1 LPASRVCP
9 PDITWQDYNKGLKWA
24 LIRDAAQPVYVDEIE
39 RPAQPL
45 WSSQQRPT
53 AGLTNMP
60 FLAILRWFISA
71 PKPTD
76 SEVFEMVIIGE
87 NIHVIAKAVSVAMRE
102 RDAKVIQDLARA
114 QTEAG
119 ANYIDLN
126 VGPMK
131 KDTEET
137 MQWLVNTVQGASE
150 LPLSIDTM
158 NPVAME
164 AGLKHCRTRP
174 LLNSASGK
182 TDSKENMLPLAKKYS
197 CDVVISVMTDKGM
210 PPDVDS
216 KIESIM
222 DTVTHANE
230 LGVPNEAIW
239 VDPII
244 LPVSTAGEGQRFA
257 VTNLEFIKI
266 LEDVLPGVKSTVGLS
281 NVSNGVPEEL
291 RAILNRTYLAMLGRN
306 GLYSAIADPL
316 DTELVSLIKGG
327 MPKIVELIH
336 KTMDGEDIDVAA
348 LSQKEVEYVKTV
360 KVLMGETLYSDAW
373 LES

>member
-1 LPASRVCP
+1 MVSAGWFDKQVFPCYISMVYFGP
-9 PDITWQDYNKGLKWA
+9 QTNK
-24 LIRDAAQPVYVDEIE
+24 
-39 RPAQPL
+39 
-45 WSSQQRPT
+45 
-53 AGLTNMP
+53 
-60 FLAILRWFISA
+60 
-71 PKPTD
+71 
-76 SEVFEMVIIGE
+76 SEVLEMVIIGE
-87 NIHVIAKAVSVAMRE
+87 NIHVIAKAVSVAIRE
-102 RDAKVIQDLARA
+102 RDAKVIQALAKT

-119 ANYIDLN
+119 ANYIYLN

-131 KDTEET
+131 KDPEDT
-137 MQWLVNTVQGASE
+137 MQWLVNAVQE
-150 LPLSIDTM
+150 VTDLPLSIDTM

-164 AGLKHCRTRP
+164 AGLKHCKKRP

-182 TDSKENMLPLAKKYS
+182 TDSKENMLPLAKKYN

-216 KIESIM
+216 KIERIM

-230 LGVPNEAIW
+230 LGIPNEDIW

-291 RAILNRTYLAMLGRN
+291 RPPLNRTYLAMLGRN

-316 DTELVSLIKGG
+316 DKELMSLTKGE
-327 MPKIVELIH
+327 MPKIAELIH
-336 KTMDGEDIDVAA
+336 KTMDGEDIDLSI
-348 LSQKEVEYVKTV
+348 LSQKEVEYVKTAR
-360 KVLMGETLYSDAW
+360 VLMGQTLYSDAW

>member
-1 LPASRVCP
+1 M
-9 PDITWQDYNKGLKWA
+9 I
-24 LIRDAAQPVYVDEIE
+24 
-39 RPAQPL
+39 
-45 WSSQQRPT
+45 
-53 AGLTNMP
+53 
-60 FLAILRWFISA
+60 
-71 PKPTD
+71 
-76 SEVFEMVIIGE
+76 IIGE
-87 NIHVIAKAVSVAMRE
+87 NIHVIAKAVSIAIRE
-102 RDAKVIQDLARA
+102 RDANVIRDLAKA

-119 ANYIDLN
+119 ANYVDLN

-131 KDTEET
+131 KDPEEN
-137 MQWLVNTVQGASE
+137 MQWLVGTVQE
-150 LPLSIDTM
+150 VTDLPLSIDTM

-164 AGLKHCRTRP
+164 AGLKACQKRP

-182 TDSKENMLPLAKKYS
+182 TDSKGQMLPLAKKYN

-222 DTVTHANE
+222 DTVTYANE
-230 LGVPNEAIW
+230 LGIPNEDIW

-244 LPVSTAGEGQRFA
+244 LPVSTAGEGQRFTVA
-257 VTNLEFIKI
+257 NLEFIKI

-281 NVSNGVPEEL
+281 NVSNGVPDEL
-291 RAILNRTYLAMLGRN
+291 RPLLNCVYLVMLARN

-316 DTELVSLIKGG
+316 DKELMSLMKGE
-327 MPKIVELIH
+327 MPKEVELIH
-336 KTMDGEDIDVAA
+336 KTMDGEDVD
-348 LSQKEVEYVKTV
+348 LSNLSERQIHYVKTA

>member
-1 LPASRVCP
+1 M
-9 PDITWQDYNKGLKWA
+9 I
-24 LIRDAAQPVYVDEIE
+24 
-39 RPAQPL
+39 
-45 WSSQQRPT
+45 
-53 AGLTNMP
+53 
-60 FLAILRWFISA
+60 
-71 PKPTD
+71 
-76 SEVFEMVIIGE
+76 IIGE
-87 NIHVIAKAVSVAMRE
+87 NIHVIAKAVSTAIRE
-102 RDAKVIQDLARA
+102 RDANVIKDLARV

-131 KDTEET
+131 KDPEEN
-137 MQWLVNTVQGASE
+137 MQWLVGTVQEATD

-164 AGLKHCRTRP
+164 AGLKACKKRP

-182 TDSKENMLPLAKKYS
+182 TDSRGQMLPLAKKYN
-197 CDVVISVMTDKGM
+197 CDVVISVMTDRGM

-222 DTVTHANE
+222 DTVTYANE
-230 LGVPNEAIW
+230 MGIANEDVW

-244 LPVSTAGEGQRFA
+244 LPVSTAGEGQRFTVA
-257 VTNLEFIKI
+257 NLEFIKI

-281 NVSNGVPEEL
+281 NVSNGVPNEL
-291 RAILNRTYLAMLGRN
+291 RPLLNAVYLVMLARN

-316 DTELVSLIKGG
+316 DKDLMSLTKGG
-327 MPKIVELIH
+327 APKDVELIH
-336 KTMDGEDIDVAA
+336 RAMDGEEIDLST
-348 LSQKEVEYVKTV
+348 LSQKQTHYVKTA

>member
-1 LPASRVCP
+1 
-9 PDITWQDYNKGLKWA
+9 
-24 LIRDAAQPVYVDEIE
+24 
-39 RPAQPL
+39 
-45 WSSQQRPT
+45 
-53 AGLTNMP
+53 
-60 FLAILRWFISA
+60 
-71 PKPTD
+71 
-76 SEVFEMVIIGE
+76 MVIIGE
-87 NIHVIAKAVSVAMRE
+87 NIHVIAKAVSTAVRE
-102 RDAKVIQDLARA
+102 RDANVIRDLAKA

-119 ANYIDLN
+119 ADYIDLN

-131 KDTEET
+131 KDPEEN
-137 MQWLVNTVQGASE
+137 MQWLVNAVQE
-150 LPLSIDTM
+150 VTDLPLSIDTM

-164 AGLKHCRTRP
+164 AGLKACQKRP

-182 TDSKENMLPLAKKYS
+182 TDSKEQMLPLAKKYN
-197 CDVVISVMTDKGM
+197 CNVVISVITDKGM

-222 DTVTHANE
+222 DTVTYANE
-230 LGVPNEAIW
+230 LGIPNEDIW

-257 VTNLEFIKI
+257 VACLEFMKI

-281 NVSNGVPEEL
+281 NVSNGVPNEL
-291 RAILNRTYLAMLGRN
+291 RPLLNRTYLVMLDRN

-316 DTELVSLIKGG
+316 DKEFMNLIKGK
-327 MPKIVELIH
+327 MPEIVQRIY
-336 KTMDGEDIDVAA
+336 KTMDGEDMD
-348 LSQKEVEYVKTV
+348 LSSLSPKEVEYVKTA

>member
-1 LPASRVCP
+1 M
-9 PDITWQDYNKGLKWA
+9 
-24 LIRDAAQPVYVDEIE
+24 VYFG
-39 RPAQPL
+39 PQ
-45 WSSQQRPT
+45 
-53 AGLTNMP
+53 TNE
-60 FLAILRWFISA
+60 
-71 PKPTD
+71 
-76 SEVFEMVIIGE
+76 SEVLEMVIIGE
-87 NIHVIAKAVSVAMRE
+87 NIHVIATAVSVAIRE
-102 RDAKVIQDLARA
+102 RDAKVIQALAKA

-131 KDTEET
+131 KDPEDT
-137 MQWLVNTVQGASE
+137 MQWLVNAVQE
-150 LPLSIDTM
+150 VTDLPLSVDTM

-164 AGLKHCRTRP
+164 AGLKHCKKRP

-182 TDSKENMLPLAKKYS
+182 TDSKENMLPLAKKYN

-230 LGVPNEAIW
+230 LGISNEDIW

-291 RAILNRTYLAMLGRN
+291 RPHLNRTYLAMLGRN

-316 DTELVSLIKGG
+316 DKELMSLTKGE
-327 MPKIVELIH
+327 MPRIAELIH
-336 KTMDGEDIDVAA
+336 KTMDGEDIDLSA
-348 LSQKEVEYVKTV
+348 LNQKEIEYVKTAR
-360 KVLMGETLYSDAW
+360 VLMGKTLYSDAW

>member
-1 LPASRVCP
+1 
-9 PDITWQDYNKGLKWA
+9 
-24 LIRDAAQPVYVDEIE
+24 
-39 RPAQPL
+39 
-45 WSSQQRPT
+45 
-53 AGLTNMP
+53 
-60 FLAILRWFISA
+60 
-71 PKPTD
+71 
-76 SEVFEMVIIGE
+76 MVIIGE
-87 NIHVIAKAVSVAMRE
+87 NIHVIAKAVSVAIRE
-102 RDAKVIQDLARA
+102 RDATVIQDLAKA

-119 ANYIDLN
+119 ADYIDLN

-131 KDTEET
+131 KNPEEN
-137 MQWLVNTVQGASE
+137 MHWLVSTVQE
-150 LPLSIDTM
+150 VTDLPLSIDTM

-164 AGLKHCRTRP
+164 AGLKHCKKRP

-182 TDSKENMLPLAKKYS
+182 TDSKENMLPLAKK
-197 CDVVISVMTDKGM
+197 CNCHVVISVMTDKGM

-230 LGVPNEAIW
+230 LGIPNEDIW

-281 NVSNGVPEEL
+281 NVSNGVPDEL
-291 RAILNRTYLAMLGRN
+291 RPLLNRVYLVMLGKN

-316 DTELVSLIKGG
+316 DKELMSLIKGE

-336 KTMDGEDIDVAA
+336 KTIDGEDIDLAS
-348 LSQKEVEYVKTV
+348 LSQKEVEYVKTA